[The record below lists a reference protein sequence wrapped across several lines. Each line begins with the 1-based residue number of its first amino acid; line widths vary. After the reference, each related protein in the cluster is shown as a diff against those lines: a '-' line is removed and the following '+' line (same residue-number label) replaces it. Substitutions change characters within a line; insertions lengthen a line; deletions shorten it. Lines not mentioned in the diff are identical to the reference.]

1 LAAAI
6 EILSTSH
13 KTSRSLPNFAQK
25 KSEHFN
31 STNSF
36 FFCGL
41 FVPNIKN
48 MDDIEKLEHLSLVQK
63 VVSELYNHT
72 GLHEQVLGMKRTLIK
87 EENKQN

>member
-1 LAAAI
+1 
-6 EILSTSH
+6 
-13 KTSRSLPNFAQK
+13 
-25 KSEHFN
+25 
-31 STNSF
+31 
-36 FFCGL
+36 
-41 FVPNIKN
+41 